1 MINYRWWE
9 YKMIWWWISWI
20 EYVSDLGI
28 NVLQTNTSIYKVQ
41 ILFFVTVLHLIM
53 FWLLFLILFLI
64 PQWKTT
70 QSSQGLP
77 KETIFGF
84 LLKRFPGTPMRN
96 IGLPKYF
103 QFFIIVYQS
112 IQHQPYLYRQTLRTK
127 IVLIALKQRV
137 ITSYT

>member
-53 FWLLFLILFLI
+53 FWLFFFN
-64 PQWKTT
+64 
-70 QSSQGLP
+70 
-77 KETIFGF
+77 TIFDSSMKNDTKF
-84 LLKRFPGTPMRN
+84 PRFTKGDDIWVPTQEISRN
-96 IGLPKYF
+96 TYEEYWPAQVFPVFYHSLSKY
-103 QFFIIVYQS
+103 
-112 IQHQPYLYRQTLRTK
+112 P
-127 IVLIALKQRV
+127 
-137 ITSYT
+137 TSAISVSSNSTHKNSPNSSKATSNN